1 MKKTFKEKIN
11 LLFKKENIYC
21 LFLILLIFGLDR
33 YTKIIIINDFS
44 ENIYSFNNYV
54 NFNLIWNTGVG
65 FGLFSFKSILIYN
78 SISLLM
84 GLVIVFIIYTVIIS
98 EIIDKLIFSIIA
110 GGAVGNFYDRLFYHA
125 VPDFLDLHYNN
136 FHWFTFN
143 VADIFITL
151 GILAFIMKGFFI
163 KR

>member
-1 MKKTFKEKIN
+1 VKKTFKEKIN
-11 LLFKKENIYC
+11 LLLKKENIYC

-78 SISLLM
+78 SISLLI

-98 EIIDKLIFSIIA
+98 EIIDKLIFSIIV